1 MNIHV
6 SIEAI
11 DEPGKEI
18 DALLPVL
25 RNAEEGEERIR
36 AALLD
41 PSCVT
46 YAARLAGEL
55 IGAAV
60 VRWSKREASEILYIA
75 VTADQRGKGYGKQLI
90 AAVQAELPRR
100 GGNTLL
106 VGTANSSLENIAF
119 YQRCGFRLFEVR
131 RDHFAYIQ
139 PPIQEHGIIMRD
151 MIVLSYERPE

>member
-1 MNIHV
+1 MNMHV

-18 DALLPVL
+18 EALLPVL
-25 RNAEEGEERIR
+25 RDAEEGEERIR

-46 YAARLAGEL
+46 YTARLAGEL

-60 VRWSKREASEILYIA
+60 VHWNKREASEILYIA
-75 VTADQRGKGYGKQLI
+75 VVADQRGKGYGKQLI

-100 GGNTLL
+100 GENALL

-119 YQRCGFRLFEVR
+119 Y
-131 RDHFAYIQ
+131 
-139 PPIQEHGIIMRD
+139 
-151 MIVLSYERPE
+151 